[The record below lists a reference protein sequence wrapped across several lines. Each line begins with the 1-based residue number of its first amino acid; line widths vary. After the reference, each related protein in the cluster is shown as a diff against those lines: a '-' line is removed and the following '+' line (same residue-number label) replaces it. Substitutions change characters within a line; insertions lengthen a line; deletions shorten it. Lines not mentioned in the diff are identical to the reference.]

1 MIIWYIM
8 HSRKKVK
15 NATSAASFNFE
26 ISYFFDKSTVTEDI
40 VLYVT

>member
-1 MIIWYIM
+1 MIIWYIV

-15 NATSAASFNFE
+15 NATSAVSFNFE
-26 ISYFFDKSTVTEDI
+26 ISYLFYKSTVTEDL